1 MKLNIVMCASI
12 VIAALGVIGFWV
24 CGINKANDYAAWS
37 IAMSGICAWIFL
49 GCLWLHHR
57 RQSWMA

>member
-24 CGINKANDYAAWS
+24 CGINKANDYAAYS
-37 IAMSGICAWIFL
+37 LITAGICGYIFL
-49 GCLWLHHR
+49 GCLWLRHR